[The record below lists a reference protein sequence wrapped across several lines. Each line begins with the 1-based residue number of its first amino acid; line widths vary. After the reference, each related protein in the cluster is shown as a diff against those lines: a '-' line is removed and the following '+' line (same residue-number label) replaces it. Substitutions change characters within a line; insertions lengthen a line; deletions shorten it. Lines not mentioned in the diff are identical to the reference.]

1 MSKAKAKKVSFFE
14 KRIRNITRRNRRTGT
29 QDNMDSDSDFREDYT
44 ETFSSPP
51 SPLPVSD
58 IPIVPTAGVY
68 ASARRVRPP
77 IFYRP
82 IISVYDKITKQTIY
96 SKEYTLAFIQ
106 FLEGKEIVCNDNT
119 EILLLAEELNEMLKE
134 DYRKNIQNIQFSRGQ
149 TIFNINSNLGTYS
162 EQIKDYSEQ
171 NGMNNY
177 FSIAVLLDDN
187 VDGGSRRKKTIRRR
201 KTIRRKKT
209 NRRIAKRLTR
219 F

>member
-1 MSKAKAKKVSFFE
+1 MSKSKAKKVSFSG
-14 KRIRNITRRNRRTGT
+14 KYIRNITRRNRRTGT
-29 QDNMDSDSDFREDYT
+29 QDNMDSDSDLGEDYT

-58 IPIVPTAGVY
+58 IPIVPI
-68 ASARRVRPP
+68 ARRVRPP

-134 DYRKNIQNIQFSRGQ
+134 DYRKNIQNIQISRGQ

-177 FSIAVLLDDN
+177 FSIAVLLDDII
-187 VDGGSRRKKTIRRR
+187 DGGSRRKKTTRRR
-201 KTIRRKKT
+201 KPIRRKKT
-209 NRRIAKRLTR
+209 IRRI
-219 F
+219 